1 MEDKVKVFAMNDRDW
16 MAGESLESVT
26 ELYLKE
32 YAGGLPKDE
41 ALEDPCEVTEH
52 QMARFRFHDDDAEF
66 ADDYQT
72 FQQRLNFM
80 VRRGDKFPCFFAS
93 TEY

>member
-1 MEDKVKVFAMNDRDW
+1 MKVFAMNDRDW

-32 YAGGLPKDE
+32 YADGLPKDE
-41 ALEDPCEVTEH
+41 ALDNPHELTEH
-52 QMARFRFHDDDAEF
+52 QMDRFRFHDDDAEF
-66 ADDYQT
+66 YDDCQT

>member
-1 MEDKVKVFAMNDRDW
+1 MKVFAMNDCDW

-41 ALEDPCEVTEH
+41 ACDNPHEVTEH
-52 QMARFRFHDDDAEF
+52 QMDRLRFHDDAESP
-66 ADDYQT
+66 DDYQT

-80 VRRGDKFPCFFAS
+80 VRRGDKFPCFFAT